1 MEKYLDYEVIHRE
14 GYVVVK
20 VITYP
25 RDPEYG
31 IRKVIHYLP
40 SSLIPE
46 GSERLDKVEA
56 HDIV

>member
-1 MEKYLDYEVIHRE
+1 MDKFKDYEVIHRE

-40 SSLIPE
+40 STLLPE
-46 GSERLDKVEA
+46 GLEKDLTR
-56 HDIV
+56 

>member
-1 MEKYLDYEVIHRE
+1 MEKCMGKYLDYEIIHRE

-25 RDPEYG
+25 PNPG
-31 IRKVIHYLP
+31 GGTGKVIHFLP

-46 GSERLDKVEA
+46 DRKEGLTK
-56 HDIV
+56 

>member
-1 MEKYLDYEVIHRE
+1 MDKFTKIKDYMDYEIIERE

-40 SSLIPE
+40 STLILE
-46 GSERLDKVEA
+46 DRKDLTR
-56 HDIV
+56 